1 MLHDGD
7 ISSTSINP
15 PIYPSVRPSVRSS
28 VHQSVQVA
36 QSQPSSIYGLCA
48 PYISYIPILTYLIS
62 FFHLSDDQAAWKYI
76 VLLYCFNVPDARHG
90 VQVWHLRNLLQMRLR
105 AKIGIISPAKN
116 CLVDQ
121 GKPMVGP
128 SPSFWTPKSTP
139 SFWTPKSTPSFWTPK
154 SICHQSYL
162 ATDTTYTRVLFGSRV
177 CWLVGQW
184 PDVNWSLRL
193 VCEHRP
199 LRHILY
205 MTQ

>member
-139 SFWTPKSTPSFWTPK
+139 SFWTPKS
-154 SICHQSYL
+154 ICHQSYL